1 MKNFK
6 RSLALVLALVMIV
19 SAFASVSAFTLTN
32 QQAWFADAVYDLQN
46 WGIIGESD
54 VDSAMSNKTID
65 RKTFTL
71 WVAKILSQDV
81 DGKIWE
87 KGVETRYEDVNYGDD
102 NDDNSYAIAYATANG
117 IVKGY
122 SEGPNYTFGPDDAL
136 KLGQG
141 AVIVIRLLSR
151 FGDKGSLSATYLENV
166 QEFKDTFDTTEY
178 AAYMWWAQQE
188 DVKVIDETFKAN
200 CTSFADGAA
209 LTYGEAAYLIWKA
222 ATAAKTSAEFDK
234 GTSGVAGTIA
244 DKLNKLNADINRT
257 YYGIVTEVVQNG
269 NTDEAKS
276 VSIQVQTS
284 STTYITM
291 TFGNT
296 TACKAELPTRATD
309 NKGNTNTYTASNKS
323 TVSKYVSIRDFTVG
337 TMVKI
342 SYNGNA
348 YNDAVNG
355 EITYTEAAPK
365 VTKVEINNTI
375 IVDSFLVYRYGYTG
389 YEGWKYNHL
398 YDELP
403 ATSTASQKV
412 LNYTP
417 VLPTYYDEILSVTKA
432 TETRKNT
439 ANANVTVYKITFF
452 GETYVLATLVNGKTM
467 VAANLEAAATDKVII
482 ACDAAGKE
490 VAIAEYVDNSTGVD
504 VVVPGINTV
513 YNNIVNIA
521 EGQMKVTFTDTDG
534 DADYDIITLNKNAV
548 KFDLTGSAT
557 LNNTAANANTTAA
570 NFLFNKTV
578 LRTGEKAA
586 NDKLVA
592 TGTAAFATLHAANN
606 GLTMLL
612 MNPSE
617 ALPYYKQVALVD
629 ANTGKAPT
637 TVTGMVTNVE
647 TLGGIANYYKM
658 TITAADG
665 TTSVVTIPAY
675 AALVNASGATIATS
689 RTFKYAVGESTN
701 TVTVDINAAG
711 WYNYLITG
719 YQGQYSTGANASL
732 FPATEANKPT
742 WLLQRTVTVAV
753 DEYANVLTMTGY
765 DLLDSA
771 TEANGFVTK
780 VEAGANANQFKVTLA
795 GEKGTTTVDV
805 IASLSGAYDNAT
817 LALINK
823 IFYQKVIA
831 GNEAV
836 IYGVNYIA
844 QPSNVLYVEVKNDTN
859 NYIVA
864 GNWTH
869 AWTDASIDGDI
880 TSRIFDA
887 AYTYT
892 AAGLTYTT
900 QTAALVPTVT
910 TPEVTNYYNAYTATG
925 YYWTVEAYPQ
935 YDTNGNL
942 VSTQYAY
949 VKTPTGVNQ
958 VKYAQ
963 VSKLAVDFTKS
974 YTLQVVYDG
983 ATFATGAT
991 KVVVPFAVYSTTVDA
1006 LTGTYNVI
1014 ANPTYAQIAAY
1025 QAHKYYDVNGVLD
1038 TTMGYGLFFNADG
1051 SINTGSTYT
1060 KYYVDANNTVY
1071 TILDYKGLVYQTKAD
1086 GTYVV
1091 ETLDAEVVATT
1102 DVTVDALAGN
1112 LADLTTSYIASALP
1126 SNTEYKAH
1134 AKDAGYKYVPGWF
1147 RFEVKGAE
1155 TINVKDDTVI
1165 VIATPSEARVNA
1177 LDKLTYTYTETTFGA
1192 LKASGK
1198 ELAVDAYTYYL
1209 DTAKGY
1215 VTYLVVFGAYATAGK
1230 NSDPVV
1236 TPDDPD
1242 EVVID
1247 TTKAI
1252 VYLPATSLTTA
1263 YVKTG
1268 DDIYYVESSMQ
1279 ALNITTGAKAGTLK
1293 YYYSTWNYGADYVH
1307 QATNNVTIPAGHFYL
1322 IDLTNNAILQ
1332 DLGAVL
1338 GTQTFTRLG
1347 VSATGQQGGEYARNS
1362 IYVTGTGWCYLH
1374 ASGTPA
1380 GNYWIYLANLQDY
1393 NVSVMNDT
1401 TYTVDASKLAEG
1413 TNIGYFGTMKITDVT
1428 PTSIIATVGA
1438 NANVDITNLK
1448 FQFAYFDYEGN
1459 NYYFAEDQD
1468 VAHDLPVSMAD
1479 VMFRAEK
1486 GGLPSNIATS
1496 GLYGDWA
1503 AENLAGWNKWIWQR
1517 HMNPKNANGSNNS
1530 YAANAK
1536 INYAKTLEW
1545 MAEYT
1550 PAAVL
1555 DYYTEAYNTALT
1567 SGKSAADIDAAFAMV
1582 EKCKKFYAE
1591 ANEEFNDIM
1600 NDIYWTADVQNSKL
1614 YQYKVQQITSGVAES
1629 AVVYPTFTYYY
1640 DYATQ
1645 TYIVFNNSIVTK

>member
-6 RSLALVLALVMIV
+6 RSLALALALVMIV

-81 DGKIWE
+81 DGQIWG
-87 KGVETRYEDVNYGDD
+87 KGVETRYEDVNYGAD

-151 FGDKGSLSATYLENV
+151 FGDQGSISSTYLKKV
-166 QEFKDTFDTTEY
+166 QEFKDTFATTEY
-178 AAYMWWAQQE
+178 AAYMWWAQQKYVE
-188 DVKVIDETFKAN
+188 VIDDTFKAN
-200 CTSFADGAA
+200 CTSFADGAE

-222 ATAAKTSAEFDK
+222 ATGAKTSAEYDK
-234 GTSGVAGTIA
+234 QGDPGTIA
-244 DKLNKLNADINRT
+244 DNLNKLDAKINRT
-257 YYGIVTEVVQNG
+257 YYGIVTEVVQNTKTESNG
-269 NTDEAKS
+269 TVTTYDEVKS
-276 VSIQVQTS
+276 LTVQVQTS
-284 STTYITM
+284 STTYVTM
-291 TFGNT
+291 TFDGT
-296 TACKAELPTRATD
+296 AACKAKLPTRATD

-323 TVSKYVSIRDFTVG
+323 TVSKYVSVRDFTIG

-348 YNDAVNG
+348 FVDAGSTGVL
-355 EITYTEAAPK
+355 TYTAAADAAK
-365 VTKVEINNTI
+365 VTKVETINTLV
-375 IVDSFLVYRYGYTG
+375 VDSFLVYRYGYTG

-403 ATSTASQKV
+403 ATSTSGQTVINK
-412 LNYTP
+412 TP
-417 VLPTYYDEILSVTKA
+417 VLPSYYDEILAVTKS

-439 ANANVTVYKITFF
+439 ANTNVTVYKITFF
-452 GETYVLATLVNGKTM
+452 GETYVLGTIDATTGKTM
-467 VAANLEAAATDKVII
+467 IATSLEAAATDKVII
-482 ACDAAGKE
+482 ACDAAGNE
-490 VAIAEYVDNSTGVD
+490 VD
-504 VVVPGINTV
+504 VANIKTAV
-513 YNNIVNIA
+513 YDQIVNIA
-521 EGQMKVTFTDTDG
+521 EGQMKVTFSDTDG
-534 DADYDIITLNKNAV
+534 DADYDIITVNKNAV
-548 KFDLTGSAT
+548 KFNLTGSAA
-557 LNNTAANANTTAA
+557 LNNAVADANTTSA

-578 LRTGEKAA
+578 LRTGEKTA
-586 NDKLVA
+586 DEKLVD
-592 TGTAAFATLHAANN
+592 TGTAPYATLHAANN

-629 ANTGKAPT
+629 NVTGKAPT
-637 TVTGMVTNVE
+637 VVTGMVTNVE

-658 TITAADG
+658 TLVAADG

-675 AALVNASGATIATS
+675 AALNGTAITK
-689 RTFKYAVGESTN
+689 TFKYTVGESTN
-701 TVTVDINAAG
+701 TVSVNINAAG
-711 WYNYLITG
+711 WYNYLIAG
-719 YQGQYSTGANASL
+719 YKSQYSTGANADL

-742 WLLQRTVTVAV
+742 WLLQRTVTVAI

-771 TEANGFVTK
+771 TEAKGFVTK

-795 GEKGTTTVDV
+795 GAQATTTVDV

-823 IFYQKVIA
+823 IFYQKVLA
-831 GNEAV
+831 DNT
-836 IYGVNYIA
+836 GVTVGYVA
-844 QPSNVLYVEVKNDTN
+844 QPENVLYVEVKNDTN

-864 GNWTH
+864 GTATNVWEN
-869 AWTDASIDGDI
+869 AYINGDI

-887 AYTYT
+887 KTTYT
-892 AAGLTYTT
+892 NAGLTYTT
-900 QTAALVPTVT
+900 QTAILVPTVT
-910 TPEVTNYYNAYTATG
+910 TPEVTNYYNAYTATE
-925 YYWTVEAYPQ
+925 YHWVVEAYPQ
-935 YDTNGNL
+935 YDANGN
-942 VSTQYAY
+942 VISTQYAY
-949 VKTPTGVNQ
+949 VKTPRAIEQ
-958 VKYAQ
+958 VQYAQ
-963 VSKLAVDFTKS
+963 VSKLVVDFTKS

-983 ATFATGAT
+983 ATYATGAT
-991 KVVVPFAVYSTTVDA
+991 KVVVPFDVYSATGA
-1006 LTGTYNVI
+1006 LIV
-1014 ANPTYAQIAAY
+1014 NPTYAEIAAY
-1025 QAHKYYDVNGVLD
+1025 QA
-1038 TTMGYGLFFNADG
+1038 TTGYANFFNADG
-1051 SINTGSTYT
+1051 TVIPGNTVYF
-1060 KYYVDANNTVY
+1060 VDSNNIVY
-1071 TILDYKGLVYQTKAD
+1071 TILDYKGLVYKTNAD

-1091 ETLDAEVVATT
+1091 ETLDATVVGSN
-1102 DVTVDALAGN
+1102 DVTADAFAGN
-1112 LADLTTSYIASALP
+1112 LTDLTPSYIASALP

-1134 AKDAGYKYVPGWF
+1134 AKDSGYKYVPGWF
-1147 RFEVKGAE
+1147 RFEVKGVD
-1155 TINVKDDTVI
+1155 TFDVKDDTVI
-1165 VIATPSEARVNA
+1165 VIATPSEARVGSLA
-1177 LDKLTYTYTETTFGA
+1177 SLTYTYTETTFGA

-1198 ELAVDAYTYYL
+1198 ELSVDAYTAVK
-1209 DTAKGY
+1209 DDAKGY

-1236 TPDDPD
+1236 TPPTSGT
-1242 EVVID
+1242 VVVD

-1252 VYLPATSLTTA
+1252 VYLPNSSLTTA

-1279 ALNITTGAKAGTLK
+1279 AINITTGVKVGTLK

-1322 IDLTNNAILQ
+1322 VDLSNNAILQ
-1332 DLGAVL
+1332 DLG
-1338 GTQTFTRLG
+1338 GIFTSVTVDRLG
-1347 VSATGQQGGEYARNS
+1347 VGPANEYSRGSINVDGTVVYANNNAHWFVKYNKLTYRTSA
-1362 IYVTGTGWCYLH
+1362 
-1374 ASGTPA
+1374 
-1380 GNYWIYLANLQDY
+1380 
-1393 NVSVMNDT
+1393 MNNT
-1401 TYTVDASKLAEG
+1401 TYTVDVSKLAEG

-1438 NANVDITNLK
+1438 NTNVDITNLK
-1448 FQFAYFDYEGN
+1448 FQFVYFDYEGDN
-1459 NYYFAEDQD
+1459 FYVAEDQD
-1468 VAHDLPVSMAD
+1468 VAHDLPTAMHD
-1479 VMFRAEK
+1479 VMFQAEK
-1486 GGLPSNIATS
+1486 ADMPKVFNNGTASGVLNQWCANVIGSSKSYYYFTEPSTNFTNYVI
-1496 GLYGDWA
+1496 
-1503 AENLAGWNKWIWQR
+1503 NKGWLSSLR
-1517 HMNPKNANGSNNS
+1517 T
-1530 YAANAK
+1530 Y
-1536 INYAKTLEW
+1536 L
-1545 MAEYT
+1545 AEYT
-1550 PAAVL
+1550 PAGMLA
-1555 DYYTEAYNTALT
+1555 YFTNEYNTALT
-1567 SGKSAADIDAAFAMV
+1567 SGKSAADIDKAFAAL
-1582 EKCKKFYAE
+1582 EKCKKFYNE

>member
-54 VDSAMSNKTID
+54 VESAMTNKTID

-122 SEGPNYTFGPDDAL
+122 NEGPNYTFGPDDAL

-355 EITYTEAAPK
+355 EITYTAAAPK

-403 ATSTASQKV
+403 ATSTSGQTV
-412 LNYTP
+412 LNKTP
-417 VLPTYYDEILSVTKA
+417 VLPTYYDEILAVTKA

-439 ANANVTVYKITFF
+439 SNANVTVYKITFF

-490 VAIAEYVDNSTGVD
+490 VAIAESTDSTTGV
-504 VVVPGINTV
+504 VTAGINTV

-578 LRTGEKAA
+578 LRAGEKAA

-711 WYNYLITG
+711 WYNYLIAG
-719 YQGQYSTGANASL
+719 YNDQYSSTGANASH
-732 FPATEANKPT
+732 FPAKEENKPT

-795 GEKGTTTVDV
+795 GEKATTTVDV

-823 IFYQKVIA
+823 IFYQKVLA

-836 IYGVNYIA
+836 IFGVNYIA

-869 AWTDASIDGDI
+869 AWTDASINGDI

-925 YYWTVEAYPQ
+925 YYWAVEAYPQ

-949 VKTPTGVNQ
+949 VKAPIGVEQ
-958 VKYAQ
+958 VKYSQ

-991 KVVVPFAVYSTTVDA
+991 KVVVPFTVYSTTVDA

-1102 DVTVDALAGN
+1102 DVTADALAGN

-1165 VIATPSEARVNA
+1165 VIATPSESRVNA

-1236 TPDDPD
+1236 TPPTSGT
-1242 EVVID
+1242 VVVD

-1322 IDLTNNAILQ
+1322 IDLSNNAILQ
-1332 DLGAVL
+1332 DLGAIY

-1347 VSATGQQGGEYARNS
+1347 GPAYGNVGDNVYSRNGVNSSSGWMWHGTASKPNNIESQGHWY
-1362 IYVTGTGWCYLH
+1362 YQ
-1374 ASGTPA
+1374 
-1380 GNYWIYLANLQDY
+1380 ANNQDY
-1393 NVSVMNDT
+1393 TVSVMNDT

-1413 TNIGYFGTMKITDVT
+1413 TNIGYFGTMKITNVT

-1448 FQFAYFDYEGN
+1448 FQFVYFDYEGN
-1459 NYYFAEDQD
+1459 NFYVAEDQD
-1468 VAHDLPVSMAD
+1468 VAHDLPTSMAD
-1479 VMFRAEK
+1479 VMFKAEK
-1486 GGLPSNIATS
+1486 GGMPLSI
-1496 GLYGDWA
+1496 
-1503 AENLAGWNKWIWQR
+1503 
-1517 HMNPKNANGSNNS
+1517 ANGVVFGDFLRGLPNS
-1530 YAANAK
+1530 EQYILQRYSSRNATYATRCP
-1536 INYAKTLEW
+1536 IWLAKTLEW

-1555 DYYTEAYNTALT
+1555 DHYTEAYNAALT

-1629 AVVYPTFTYYY
+1629 NVVYPTFTYYY